1 MLLAGKNNFE
11 ELIEN
16 LSQVHSILQNNAAK
30 AVDQFLTIRNW
41 SFGYYIVEY
50 EQKGEDRA
58 KYGENLMREIAGRLT
73 HIKGLRFRQL
83 YVCKDFYL
91 TYPHFLR
98 SVTAKLQQSNIEM
111 DTILRTLSAKSLVE
125 ENTGEIEKSSK
136 QNNDM
141 QLEPELLLSRLTF
154 SHFIELIRVEDKL
167 QRLFYEVET
176 IKNNWTVRDLKRAI
190 NTSLAFRTVMS
201 TNKESV
207 IAKIKNLKPALN
219 EEIIRNPYVLE
230 FLGLKEEVEYSET
243 ELEQQ
248 ILNHLQEFLIELGT
262 GFCFEA
268 RQKRI
273 TFDNKHLR
281 MDLIFY
287 HRILKCHVLIDLKV
301 NEFDYAD
308 AGQMN
313 VYLNYYKENEMQ
325 EDDNPPIGIILCG
338 NKNDTLVKYATSGMD
353 ENMFVSKY
361 LLKLP
366 DKQLLESF
374 MKKELNQ

>member
-111 DTILRTLSAKSLVE
+111 DTILRTLSAKSAVE
-125 ENTGEIEKSSK
+125 GNTVEIEKSFK